1 MSRPLTLSALKAVN
15 AQQTDEVFV
24 ILLTL
29 AHDGLSQPV
38 RVTSD
43 AVDTVSRG
51 ENFIAY
57 PFDLSLPE
65 DSEALTATAHLSIDN
80 VDRVIIAALRGL
92 QDSPSV
98 TVEIVRAADPDTV
111 EAVFPDFRLSEI
123 QYDAATVTGR
133 LTIEDFTAEPYPAAV
148 FAPAGFPGLF

>member
-1 MSRPLTLSALKAVN
+1 MSRPLTLSALQAVN
-15 AQQTDEVFV
+15 AQETGEVFAV
-24 ILLTL
+24 LLTL
-29 AHDGLSQPV
+29 AHDSLAQPL

-43 AVDTVSRG
+43 SVNTVSRG
-51 ENFIAY
+51 DVFVAY

-80 VDRVIIAALRGL
+80 VDRMIVAALRGL
-92 QDSPSV
+92 QDSPAV
-98 TVEIVRAADPDTV
+98 TVEIVRAAAPDTV

-123 QYDAATVTGR
+123 QYDAARVTGI
-133 LTIEDFTAEPYPAAV
+133 LTIEDFTAEPYPAGV

>member
-1 MSRPLTLSALKAVN
+1 MSRPLTLAALKAVN
-15 AQQTDEVFV
+15 AQETDEVFLV
-24 ILLTL
+24 LLTL
-29 AHDGLSQPV
+29 AHESLIQPL

-43 AVDTVSRG
+43 AVNTISRG
-51 ENFIAY
+51 EVFTAY

-80 VDRVIIAALRGL
+80 VDRVIVAALRGL

-98 TVEIVRAADPDTV
+98 TVEIVRASAPDIV

-123 QYDAATVTGR
+123 QYDAATVTGV

-148 FAPAGFPGLF
+148 FTPAGFPGLF

>member
-1 MSRPLTLSALKAVN
+1 MSRALTLSALQAVN
-15 AQQTDEVFV
+15 AQETDEVFLV
-24 ILLTL
+24 LLTL
-29 AHDGLSQPV
+29 AHDSLIQPV

-43 AVDTVSRG
+43 AVDTLSRG
-51 ENFIAY
+51 ESFIAY

-92 QDSPSV
+92 QDSPAV
-98 TVEIVRAADPDTV
+98 TVEIVRAAAPDTV

-123 QYDAATVTGR
+123 QYDAATVTGT
-133 LTIEDFTAEPYPAAV
+133 LTIEDFTAEPYPAVV

>member
-1 MSRPLTLSALKAVN
+1 MSRPLTLAALKAVN
-15 AQQTDEVFV
+15 AQETDEVFLV
-24 ILLTL
+24 LLTI
-29 AHDGLSQPV
+29 AHDSLIQPI

-43 AVDTVSRG
+43 SVETLSRG
-51 ENFIAY
+51 DSFVAY

-65 DSEALTATAHLSIDN
+65 DSEALTAMAHLSIDN
-80 VDRVIIAALRGL
+80 VDRTIIAAMRGL
-92 QDSPSV
+92 QDSPAL
-98 TVEIVRAADPDTV
+98 TVEIVRAAEPDTV

-123 QYDAATVTGR
+123 QYDAATVTGI